1 MIERDH
7 GIAAGAE
14 AVDGRAV
21 YQDDVE
27 LAIVVAIEESGAAA
41 DGVKDVTSLESGDM
55 RGGDAKLPGDI
66 SEDRDGWKKITIG
79 FVLTGSW
86 LGENRRD
93 GNMLRALGLGEK
105 NGGSQ
110 QKERGGEGAGQE

>member
-1 MIERDH
+1 MIESDH
-7 GIAAGAE
+7 GIATGAE

-21 YQDDVE
+21 YQDYVE
-27 LAIVVAIEESGAAA
+27 LAVVVAIEETGAAT
-41 DGVKDVTSLESGDM
+41 DGIQDVTSFG
-55 RGGDAKLPGDI
+55 GGDVGSGYAELPGDI
-66 SEDRDGWKKITIG
+66 SEDRDGWEKIAIG

-93 GNMLRALGLGEK
+93 GNVLRALGLGEK

-110 QKERGGEGAGQE
+110 

>member
-7 GIAAGAE
+7 GIATGTE
-14 AVDGRAV
+14 AVDGRTV
-21 YQDDVE
+21 HQDDVE
-27 LAIVVAIEESGAAA
+27 LAVVVAIEESGAAT
-41 DGVKDVTSLESGDM
+41 DGVEDVTSFGIGDM

-66 SEDRDGWKKITIG
+66 SEDRGGWEKITIG

-86 LGENRRD
+86 LGENRRN
-93 GNMLRALGLGEK
+93 GNVLRALGLGEK

-110 QKERGGEGAGQE
+110 